1 MSTSKNV
8 NNDVTMNPATH
19 LRQHIKLV
27 VCVFVVLIA
36 FEGEKCIKAI
46 IVYQLFQGY
55 SFKVTRFS
63 AVTPFLYV
71 CLFDF

>member
-46 IVYQLFQGY
+46 LCISCFM
-55 SFKVTRFS
+55 VTAS
-63 AVTPFLYV
+63 K
-71 CLFDF
+71 

>member
-1 MSTSKNV
+1 MATSSMDFKTRMLMSKNV

-36 FEGEKCIKAI
+36 FEDEKCIKAI
-46 IVYQLFQGY
+46 IIHCSQ
-55 SFKVTRFS
+55 
-63 AVTPFLYV
+63 
-71 CLFDF
+71 

>member
-1 MSTSKNV
+1 MTTSSMDFKTRMLMSKNV

-36 FEGEKCIKAI
+36 FEDEKCIKAI
-46 IVYQLFQGY
+46 IIHCSHHLSSRWLKAY
-55 SFKVTRFS
+55 S
-63 AVTPFLYV
+63 
-71 CLFDF
+71 

>member
-1 MSTSKNV
+1 MLTSKNV

-46 IVYQLFQGY
+46 IAYQLFQSY
-55 SFKVTRFS
+55 SFKVIRFS

>member
-1 MSTSKNV
+1 MLRSKNV

-46 IVYQLFQGY
+46 IVYQLFHGY
-55 SFKVTRFS
+55 SFKVTRFL
-63 AVTPFLYV
+63 AVTPFLCV